1 MNEDKDLRRTER
13 ITFLANPE
21 DARKIEDAAGDARMT
36 VSTFV
41 LLAALKQAEGYKQ
54 AHCPHIWEDAS
65 TGEGDNVQEHSV
77 CRKCGATQ

>member
-1 MNEDKDLRRTER
+1 MKKRSDNCRTTR
-13 ITFLANPE
+13 ITFLTNSE
-21 DARKIEDAAGDARMT
+21 DAKIIEDAAGDARMT

-54 AHCPHIWEDAS
+54 ARCPHIWEDAS

-77 CRKCGATQ
+77 CKKCGATQ